1 MEWFSADNVIAVLT
15 ALLGVAASAA
25 MLWYERHALHR
36 LSIGHRVQLD
46 TAVNSSPVQGS
57 TDAPPSQWFANSDAG
72 DPTLVLLRIEND
84 GREAIVPAMYSTL
97 DQDGQT
103 NIGLAVE
110 FTGREV
116 QAVSVTAPVAAPVT
130 NGRRT
135 PADDPDAPPPNT
147 LLGQFRNLPVRHA
160 GTTLYVPRVQLN
172 PGQHFKLLVLLR
184 GGSAGGR
191 IEVRGQL
198 TGGDI
203 SETKSL
209 TIDDKPPL
217 FSRTARYLTIAL
229 TACVVT
235 LASLIVVRGDD
246 PPPIGCATGTLTVT
260 GSTSFAPVAEELA
273 RKYED
278 DCPGST
284 VKVEAHGS
292 TAGVR
297 ALDEA
302 GAEAEGGSPALIALS
317 DGPKPGG
324 YPQLRETATAVSAFA
339 LVVNDR
345 VPVKNL
351 TLAQVRG
358 IYSGKIR
365 NWRELGGPVLPIT
378 LVSRDANSGTR
389 EVFQRQV
396 LHRNEPANSSRD
408 CEHKDDPSAPV
419 IRCELDSTDQVLQ
432 TVARLPGALGYS
444 ELRTGSPTKG
454 LHSLRLDGHVPSLQG
469 KGAAAYPFQEIEYAY
484 TFGHPP
490 ADSLVSSFL
499 DYMSRGS
506 GQDVMLTHG
515 HIPCATPKG
524 LRLCGE
530 E

>member
-1 MEWFSADNVIAVLT
+1 
-15 ALLGVAASAA
+15 
-25 MLWYERHALHR
+25 ML
-36 LSIGHRVQLD
+36 
-46 TAVNSSPVQGS
+46 
-57 TDAPPSQWFANSDAG
+57 
-72 DPTLVLLRIEND
+72 
-84 GREAIVPAMYSTL
+84 
-97 DQDGQT
+97 
-103 NIGLAVE
+103 
-110 FTGREV
+110 
-116 QAVSVTAPVAAPVT
+116 
-130 NGRRT
+130 
-135 PADDPDAPPPNT
+135 
-147 LLGQFRNLPVRHA
+147 
-160 GTTLYVPRVQLN
+160 
-172 PGQHFKLLVLLR
+172 
-184 GGSAGGR
+184 
-191 IEVRGQL
+191 
-198 TGGDI
+198 
-203 SETKSL
+203 
-209 TIDDKPPL
+209 
-217 FSRTARYLTIAL
+217 L

-273 RKYED
+273 AKYQD

-284 VKVEAHGS
+284 VQVEAHGS

-297 ALDEA
+297 ALDDA
-302 GAEAEGGSPALIALS
+302 GKQAEGGSPALIALS

-351 TLAQVRG
+351 SLAQVRG
-358 IYSGKIR
+358 IYRGKIR

-396 LHRNEPANSSRD
+396 LGRNEPANSSRD
-408 CEHKDDPSAPV
+408 CAHKDDPSAPV
-419 IRCELDSTDQVLQ
+419 IRCELDSTDQVLA

-454 LHSLRLDGHVPSLQG
+454 LHHLRLDGHVPSLQG
-469 KGAAAYPFQEIEYAY
+469 AGAAAYPFQEIEYAY